1 VRRREMNIWDV
12 LSGRAK
18 DAILLSQEIARQLGE
33 RYVDTEHLLLAM
45 VELPGS
51 PVLDIFTLA
60 GFDPVRAKKFIREQV
75 DRVGRLGLP
84 AGYGSYE
91 EIYIT
96 PTMKKVFDAALDIAR
111 QMKAR
116 SVDLEHLL
124 LAFYEVPES
133 MAYRI
138 LLKLGLEKE
147 DALKAVKKYR
157 EGRAKVSREI
167 GAKARGA
174 GKQLPEVLR
183 KYGID
188 LTGLAE
194 EGKLDP
200 VIDRE
205 TEIKRVIQILS
216 RRTKNNP
223 VLVGPAG
230 VGKTAIVEG
239 VAQKIANGEVPENL
253 KDKRIVALDMAALV
267 AGTKYRGEFEER
279 LKQVLDAVKEEGNI
293 ILFID
298 ELHTVIGAGAAEG
311 SMDAANIMKP
321 ALARGEIRVIGATTT
336 DEFRK
341 YIEKDPALERRF
353 APVWVE
359 EPDIETAIKML
370 KGLRPKLEEHHKVKI
385 TDDAIEAAVKLSKKY
400 IQGRYLPD
408 KAIDVLDEACA
419 RKKIEA
425 TYSSPEL
432 SELKDKL
439 HQLRAE
445 LDEAVKK
452 EEFDRAAKLKREIKE
467 IESKIKELEE
477 KIEKSK
483 ESGQEVPVVTAED
496 VAEVISEMTGIPAS
510 KLQEE
515 EIQKLLR
522 MEEELHKRVIGQER
536 AINAISEA
544 IRRARAGLQPP
555 NRPLGSFLFLGP
567 TGVGKTELAKALAEY
582 LFGDETAMIR
592 LDMSEYM
599 EKHAVSK
606 LIGAP
611 PGYVG
616 YEEGGQL
623 TEAVRRKPYSV
634 ILLDEIE
641 KAHPDVF
648 NILLQILDDGRL
660 TDAKGRTVDFSNTV
674 IIMTSNVG
682 SEYLMNLSKEE
693 FEKNYDKIK
702 EQIMEELKRRF
713 RPEFLNRIDEII
725 IFHPLAE
732 EEIKKI
738 VDLLISK
745 LNKRLQERGIK
756 VKLTEE
762 AKTELAKRGYVPEF
776 GARPLR
782 RTIQREIETP
792 LSVKILEGSVKE
804 GDTVVVDYDKEKGEF
819 TFKVEREELP
829 PKEAE
834 IKTPEEE
841 KEESSQEGEKE
852 E

>member
-1 VRRREMNIWDV
+1 MNIWDI

-51 PVLDIFTLA
+51 PILDVFTLA

-75 DRVGRLGLP
+75 DRVGRLGIP
-84 AGYGSYE
+84 SSYTGYE

-96 PTMKKVFDAALDIAR
+96 PTLKRVFDAAIDIAR

-116 SVDLEHLL
+116 NVDLEHLF

-157 EGRAKVSREI
+157 EGKAKLSRDI
-167 GAKARGA
+167 SAKAKKA

-183 KYGID
+183 KFGID

-205 TEIKRVIQILS
+205 NEIKRVIQILS

-239 VAQKIANGEVPENL
+239 VAQKIANGEVPDEL

-279 LKQVLDAVKEEGNI
+279 LKQVLDAIKEEGNI

-298 ELHTVIGAGAAEG
+298 ELHTVVGAGAAEG

-321 ALARGEIRVIGATTT
+321 ALARGEFRVIGATTV

-353 APVWVE
+353 APVWVD
-359 EPDIETAIKML
+359 EPDIETAILML

-425 TYSSPEL
+425 TYTSPEL
-432 SELKDKL
+432 AELKEKL
-439 HQLRAE
+439 HNLRAE

-452 EEFDRAAKLKREIKE
+452 EEFDKAAKLKKEIKE
-467 IESKIKELEE
+467 IEERIKELEE
-477 KIEKSK
+477 KQEKSK
-483 ESGQEVPVVTAED
+483 EQGENVPVVTAED
-496 VAEVISEMTGIPAS
+496 IAEVISEMTGIPAS

-522 MEEELHKRVIGQER
+522 MEKELHKRVIGQER
-536 AINAISEA
+536 AIKAISEA

-582 LFGDETAMIR
+582 LFGDESAIIR

-682 SEYLMNLSKEE
+682 SEKLMNLSKEE

-725 IFHPLAE
+725 IFHPLSE
-732 EEIKKI
+732 VEIKEI

-745 LNKRLQERGIK
+745 LNKRLEERGIK
-756 VKLTEE
+756 VELTEE
-762 AKTELAKRGYVPEF
+762 AKSELAKRGYVPEF

-792 LSVKILEGSVKE
+792 LSVKILEGSVKD
-804 GDTVVVDYDKEKGEF
+804 GDTVKVDYDKEKGEF
-819 TFKVEREELP
+819 TFEVKSELP

-834 IKTPEEE
+834 IKTADEQQDSE
-841 KEESSQEGEKE
+841 KKDSNGEDKKSE
-852 E
+852 

>member
-1 VRRREMNIWDV
+1 MNIWDV

-51 PVLDIFTLA
+51 PVLDVFTLA

-84 AGYGSYE
+84 SGYTGYE

-116 SVDLEHLL
+116 SVDLEHLF
-124 LAFYEVPES
+124 LAFYEVPEG

-138 LLKLGLEKE
+138 LLKLGLEKDE
-147 DALKAVKKYR
+147 ALRAVKKYR
-157 EGRAKVSREI
+157 EGRARLSREI
-167 GAKARGA
+167 GAKAARG

-239 VAQKIANGEVPENL
+239 VAQRIANGEVPENL

-353 APVWVE
+353 APVWVD
-359 EPDIETAIKML
+359 EPDIETAIEML

-385 TDDAIEAAVKLSKKY
+385 TDEAIEAAVKLSKKY

-432 SELKDKL
+432 AELKEKL
-439 HQLRAE
+439 HTLRAE

-452 EEFDRAAKLKREIKE
+452 EEFDKAAKLKKEIKD
-467 IESKIKELEE
+467 IEEKIKELEE
-477 KIEKSK
+477 KIEKSR
-483 ESGQEVPVVTAED
+483 EQGEELPVVTAED

-515 EIQKLLR
+515 EVQKLLR

-536 AINAISEA
+536 AIKAISEA

-682 SEYLMNLSKEE
+682 SEYLMHLSKEE

-702 EQIMEELKRRF
+702 EQIMNELKKRF

-745 LNKRLQERGIK
+745 LNQRLAERGIK
-756 VKLTEE
+756 VELTEE

-804 GDTVVVDYDKEKGEF
+804 GDTVIVDYDKDKGEF
-819 TFKVEREELP
+819 TFTVKKEELP
-829 PKEAE
+829 PKQAE
-834 IKTPEEE
+834 IKTADESEEG
-841 KEESSQEGEKE
+841 KESE
-852 E
+852 

>member
-1 VRRREMNIWDV
+1 MNIWDI

-60 GFDPVRAKKFIREQV
+60 GYDPMRAKKFIREQV

-84 AGYGSYE
+84 SGYTGYE

-96 PTMKKVFDAALDIAR
+96 PTMKKVFDAAIDIAR

-116 SVDLEHLL
+116 SVDLEHLF

-138 LLKLGLEKE
+138 LLKFGLEKE
-147 DALKAVKKYR
+147 EVWNAVKKYR
-157 EGRAKVSREI
+157 EGKAKVSREI
-167 GAKARGA
+167 GAKAKRG
-174 GKQLPEVLR
+174 GKQIPEILR
-183 KYGID
+183 KFGID

-205 TEIKRVIQILS
+205 NEIKRIIQILS

-239 VAQKIANGEVPENL
+239 VAQKIANGEVPDEL
-253 KDKRIVALDMAALV
+253 KGKRIVALDMAALV

-279 LKQVLDAVKEEGNI
+279 LKQVLDAVKNEGNI
-293 ILFID
+293 ILFLD
-298 ELHTVIGAGAAEG
+298 ELHTVVGAGAAEG
-311 SMDAANIMKP
+311 SMDAANMMKP
-321 ALARGEIRVIGATTT
+321 ALARGEFRVIGATTV

-353 APVWVE
+353 APVWVD
-359 EPDIETAIKML
+359 EPGIESAIKML
-370 KGLRPKLEEHHKVKI
+370 KGLKPKLEEHHKVKI
-385 TDDAIEAAVKLSKKY
+385 TDDAVEAAVKLSRKY

-425 TYSSPEL
+425 TYMSPEL
-432 SELKDKL
+432 AELKEKL

-445 LDEAVKK
+445 LDEAVKN
-452 EEFDRAAKLKREIKE
+452 EEFDKAAKLKKEIKD
-467 IESKIKELEE
+467 IEAKIKELEE
-477 KIEKSK
+477 KQEKMK
-483 ESGQEVPVVTAED
+483 EEGENVPVVTAENI
-496 VAEVISEMTGIPAS
+496 AEVISEMTGIPAS

-536 AINAISEA
+536 AIKAISEA

-567 TGVGKTELAKALAEY
+567 TGVGKTELAKTLAEY
-582 LFGDETAMIR
+582 LFGDETAIIR

-674 IIMTSNVG
+674 IIMTSNVA
-682 SEYLMNLSKEE
+682 SEYLMHLTKEE
-693 FEKNYDKIK
+693 LEKKYDEIK
-702 EQIMEELKRRF
+702 EQIMNELKRRF

-725 IFHPLAE
+725 IFHPLSE
-732 EEIKKI
+732 EEIKRI
-738 VDLLISK
+738 VDLLIDK
-745 LNKRLQERGIK
+745 INKRLEERGIEII
-756 VKLTEE
+756 LTEE
-762 AKTELAKRGYVPEF
+762 AKSALAKRGYIPEF

-782 RTIQREIETP
+782 RTIQRDIETP
-792 LSVKILEGSVKE
+792 LSVKILEGTVKD
-804 GDTVVVDYDKEKGEF
+804 GDTVKIDYDKEKGEF
-819 TFKVEREELP
+819 TFEVEKEIF
-829 PKEAE
+829 PKQTE
-834 IKTPEEE
+834 IKTVESAEE
-841 KEESSQEGEKE
+841 KEEESEDNE
-852 E
+852 

>member
-1 VRRREMNIWDV
+1 MNIWDV

-51 PVLDIFTLA
+51 PILDIFTIA

-75 DRVGRLGLP
+75 DRVGRLGLTS
-84 AGYGSYE
+84 GYGSYE

-138 LLKLGLEKE
+138 LLKLGLEKDE
-147 DALKAVKKYR
+147 AVRAVKKYR

-167 GAKARGA
+167 GAKAKRG

-183 KYGID
+183 KFGID

-205 TEIKRVIQILS
+205 NEIKRVIQILS

-239 VAQKIANGEVPENL
+239 VAQRIANGEVPENL

-353 APVWVE
+353 APVWVD

-370 KGLRPKLEEHHKVKI
+370 KGLRPKLEEHHNVKI

-452 EEFDRAAKLKREIKE
+452 EEFDKAAKLKKEIKQ
-467 IESKIKELEE
+467 IEEKIKELEE

-483 ESGQEVPVVTAED
+483 ETGEEKPVVTAED

-536 AINAISEA
+536 AIKAVSEA

-702 EQIMEELKRRF
+702 EQIMEELKKRF

-732 EEIKKI
+732 EEIKRI
-738 VDLLISK
+738 VDLLIAK
-745 LNKRLQERGIK
+745 LNKRLEERGIK
-756 VKLTEE
+756 IKLTEE

-819 TFKVEREELP
+819 TFKVEKEELP
-829 PKEAE
+829 PKEAK
-834 IKTPEEE
+834 IKTEGEEE
-841 KEESSQEGEKE
+841 NKEDKEEGNKK
-852 E
+852 

>member
-1 VRRREMNIWDV
+1 MNIWDI

-33 RYVDTEHLLLAM
+33 RYVDAEHLLLAM

-60 GFDPVRAKKFIREQV
+60 GYDPIRAKKFIREQV

-84 AGYGSYE
+84 SSYTGYE

-96 PTMKKVFDAALDIAR
+96 PTMKKVFDAAIDIAR

-116 SVDLEHLL
+116 SVDLEHLF

-138 LLKLGLEKE
+138 LLKFGVEKE
-147 DALKAVKKYR
+147 EAWNAVKKYR
-157 EGRAKVSREI
+157 EGKAKVSREI
-167 GAKARGA
+167 GAKAKRG
-174 GKQLPEVLR
+174 GKQIPEILR
-183 KYGID
+183 KFGID

-205 TEIKRVIQILS
+205 NEIKRVIQILS

-239 VAQKIANGEVPENL
+239 VAQRIANGEVPDEL

-298 ELHTVIGAGAAEG
+298 ELHTVVGAGAAEG

-321 ALARGEIRVIGATTT
+321 ALARGEFRVIGATTV

-353 APVWVE
+353 APVWVD
-359 EPDIETAIKML
+359 EPSIESAIKML

-425 TYSSPEL
+425 TYMSPEL
-432 SELKDKL
+432 AELKEKL

-445 LDEAVKK
+445 LDEAVKN
-452 EEFDRAAKLKREIKE
+452 EEFDKAAKLKKEIKD
-467 IESKIKELEE
+467 IEAKIKELEE
-477 KIEKSK
+477 KQEKMK
-483 ESGQEVPVVTAED
+483 EEGESVPVVTAED
-496 VAEVISEMTGIPAS
+496 IAEVISEMTGIPAS

-536 AINAISEA
+536 AIKAISEA

-567 TGVGKTELAKALAEY
+567 TGVGKTELAKTLAEY
-582 LFGDETAMIR
+582 LFGDETAIIR

-682 SEYLMNLSKEE
+682 SEYLMHLSKEE
-693 FEKNYDKIK
+693 LEKNYDKIK
-702 EQIMEELKRRF
+702 EQIMDELKKRF

-725 IFHPLAE
+725 IFHPLSE

-738 VDLLISK
+738 VDLLIAK
-745 LNKRLQERGIK
+745 LNKRLEERGIK
-756 VKLTEE
+756 IVLTEE
-762 AKTELAKRGYVPEF
+762 AKSALAKRGYIPEF

-782 RTIQREIETP
+782 RTIQRDIETP
-792 LSVKILEGSVKE
+792 LSVKILEGTVKD
-804 GDTVVVDYDKEKGEF
+804 GDTVKIDYDKEKGEF
-819 TFKVEREELP
+819 TFEVEKEIP
-829 PKEAE
+829 PKQAE
-834 IKTPEEE
+834 IKTAEGT
-841 KEESSQEGEKE
+841 EGEKE
-852 E
+852 EGEDKE

>member
-1 VRRREMNIWDV
+1 MNIWDV

-51 PVLDIFTLA
+51 PVLDVFTLA
-60 GFDPVRAKKFIREQV
+60 GYDPVRAKKFIREQV
-75 DRVGRLGLP
+75 DRVGRLGIP
-84 AGYGSYE
+84 AGYTGYE

-96 PTMKKVFDAALDIAR
+96 PTMKKVFDASIDIAR

-124 LAFYEVPES
+124 LAFYEVPEG

-147 DALKAVKKYR
+147 ELWKAVKKYR
-157 EGRAKVSREI
+157 EGKAKLSREI
-167 GAKARGA
+167 ASKARRG
-174 GKQLPEVLR
+174 GKQVPEILR
-183 KYGID
+183 KFGID

-205 TEIKRVIQILS
+205 NEIKRVIQILS

-239 VAQKIANGEVPENL
+239 VAQKIANGEVPDEL

-298 ELHTVIGAGAAEG
+298 ELHTVVGAGAAEG

-321 ALARGEIRVIGATTT
+321 ALARGEFRVIGATTV

-353 APVWVE
+353 APVWVD
-359 EPDIETAIKML
+359 EPSVESAIRML

-385 TDDAIEAAVKLSKKY
+385 TDDAVEAAVKLSKKY

-419 RKKIEA
+419 RKKIEV
-425 TYSSPEL
+425 TYTSPEL
-432 SELKDKL
+432 TELKEKL
-439 HQLRAE
+439 HSLRAE
-445 LDEAVKK
+445 LDDAVKK
-452 EEFDRAAKLKREIKE
+452 EEFDKSAKLKKEIKD
-467 IESKIKELEE
+467 IEAKIKELEE
-477 KIEKSK
+477 KREKSK
-483 ESGQEVPVVTAED
+483 EEGELPVVTAED

-515 EIQKLLR
+515 EIQKLLK

-536 AINAISEA
+536 AIKAISEA

-567 TGVGKTELAKALAEY
+567 TGVGKTELAKTLAEY
-582 LFGDETAMIR
+582 LFGDESAIIR
-592 LDMSEYM
+592 FDMSEYM
-599 EKHAVSK
+599 ERHAVSK

-682 SEYLMNLSKEE
+682 SEKIMNLTKEE
-693 FEKNYDKIK
+693 FEKNYEKIK
-702 EQIMEELKRRF
+702 EDLMKELKLRF

-725 IFHPLAE
+725 IFHPLSE

-738 VDLLISK
+738 VDLLIDR
-745 LNKRLQERGIK
+745 LNKRLEDRGIK
-756 VKLTEE
+756 VVLSEE
-762 AKTELAKRGYVPEF
+762 AKSELAKRGYVPEF

-804 GDTVVVDYDKEKGEF
+804 GDTVKVDYDKEKGEF
-819 TFKVEREELP
+819 TFTVEQPELP

-834 IKTPEEE
+834 IKTADSESSTEETEE
-841 KEESSQEGEKE
+841 KEE
-852 E
+852 

>member
-1 VRRREMNIWDV
+1 MRRREMNIWDV

-18 DAILLSQEIARQLGE
+18 DAILLSQEIARQVGE

-51 PVLDIFTLA
+51 PILDIFTIA

-84 AGYGSYE
+84 SGYGSYE

-96 PTMKKVFDAALDIAR
+96 PTMKKVFDAAFDIAR

-138 LLKLGLEKE
+138 LLKLALEKE

-167 GAKARGA
+167 GAKAKAA

-239 VAQKIANGEVPENL
+239 VAQRIANGEVPENL
-253 KDKRIVALDMAALV
+253 RDKRIVALDMAALV

-341 YIEKDPALERRF
+341 HIEKDPALERRF
-353 APVWVE
+353 APVWVD
-359 EPDIETAIKML
+359 EPDIETAIEML

-432 SELKDKL
+432 SELKEKL
-439 HQLRAE
+439 HTLRAE

-452 EEFDRAAKLKREIKE
+452 EEFDKAAKLKKEIKQ
-467 IESKIKELEE
+467 IEERIKELEE

-483 ESGQEVPVVTAED
+483 ESGEERPVVTAED

-536 AINAISEA
+536 AIKAISEA

-693 FEKNYDKIK
+693 FEKNYEKIK
-702 EQIMEELKRRF
+702 EQIMEELKKRF

-732 EEIKKI
+732 EEIKRI
-738 VDLLISK
+738 VDLLIKK
-745 LNKRLQERGIK
+745 LNKRLEERGIK

-762 AKTELAKRGYVPEF
+762 AKSELAKRGYVPEF

-819 TFKVEREELP
+819 TFKVEKEELP
-829 PKEAE
+829 PKEAK
-834 IKTPEEE
+834 IKTEGEEE
-841 KEESSQEGEKE
+841 KEEKKEDKE

>member
-1 VRRREMNIWDV
+1 MNIWDI

-33 RYVDTEHLLLAM
+33 RYVDAEHLLLAM

-51 PVLDIFTLA
+51 PILDIFTLA
-60 GFDPVRAKKFIREQV
+60 GYDPIRAKKFIREQV

-84 AGYGSYE
+84 SSYTGYE

-96 PTMKKVFDAALDIAR
+96 PTMKKVFDAAIDIAR

-138 LLKLGLEKE
+138 LLKFGLEKE
-147 DALKAVKKYR
+147 EAWKAVKKYR
-157 EGRAKVSREI
+157 EGKAKVSREI
-167 GAKARGA
+167 GAKAKRG
-174 GKQLPEVLR
+174 GKQIPEILR
-183 KYGID
+183 KFGID

-205 TEIKRVIQILS
+205 NEIKRVIQILS

-239 VAQKIANGEVPENL
+239 VAQRIANGEVPDEL

-279 LKQVLDAVKEEGNI
+279 LKQVLDAIKEEGNI

-298 ELHTVIGAGAAEG
+298 ELHTVVGAGAAEG
-311 SMDAANIMKP
+311 SMDAANMMKP
-321 ALARGEIRVIGATTT
+321 ALARGEFRVIGATTV

-353 APVWVE
+353 APVWVD
-359 EPDIETAIKML
+359 EPSIESAIKML
-370 KGLRPKLEEHHKVKI
+370 KGLKPKLEEHHKVKI

-425 TYSSPEL
+425 TYMSPEL
-432 SELKDKL
+432 AELKEKL

-445 LDEAVKK
+445 LDEAVKN
-452 EEFDRAAKLKREIKE
+452 EEFDKAAKLKKEIKD
-467 IESKIKELEE
+467 IEAKIKELEE
-477 KIEKSK
+477 KQEKMKK
-483 ESGQEVPVVTAED
+483 EGESIPVVTAED
-496 VAEVISEMTGIPAS
+496 IAEVISEMTGIPAS

-536 AINAISEA
+536 AIKAISEA

-582 LFGDETAMIR
+582 LFGDETAIIR

-682 SEYLMNLSKEE
+682 SEYLMHLSKEE
-693 FEKNYDKIK
+693 FEENYDKIK
-702 EQIMEELKRRF
+702 EQIMNELKKRF

-725 IFHPLAE
+725 IFHPLSE

-738 VDLLISK
+738 VDLLIAK
-745 LNKRLQERGIK
+745 LNKRLEDRGIRI
-756 VKLTEE
+756 VLTEE
-762 AKTELAKRGYVPEF
+762 AKSALARRGYVPEF

-782 RTIQREIETP
+782 RTIQRDIETP
-792 LSVKILEGSVKE
+792 LSVKILEGTVKD
-804 GDTVVVDYDKEKGEF
+804 GDTVKIDYDKEKGEF
-819 TFKVEREELP
+819 TFEVEKELP
-829 PKEAE
+829 PKQAE
-834 IKTPEEE
+834 IKTAESTEGEEE
-841 KEESSQEGEKE
+841 SKNEE
-852 E
+852 

>member
-1 VRRREMNIWDV
+1 MNIWDV

-51 PVLDIFTLA
+51 PILDIFTIA

-75 DRVGRLGLP
+75 DRVGRLGLTS
-84 AGYGSYE
+84 GYGSYE

-138 LLKLGLEKE
+138 LLKLGLEKDE
-147 DALKAVKKYR
+147 AVRAVKKYR

-167 GAKARGA
+167 GAKAKRG

-183 KYGID
+183 KFGID

-205 TEIKRVIQILS
+205 NEIKRVIQILS

-239 VAQKIANGEVPENL
+239 VAQRIANGEVPENL

-353 APVWVE
+353 APVWVD

-370 KGLRPKLEEHHKVKI
+370 KGLRPKLEEHHNVKI

-452 EEFDRAAKLKREIKE
+452 EEFDKAAKLKKEIKQ
-467 IESKIKELEE
+467 IEEKIKELEE

-483 ESGQEVPVVTAED
+483 ETGEEKPVVTAED

-536 AINAISEA
+536 AIKAVSEA

-702 EQIMEELKRRF
+702 EQIMEELKKRF

-732 EEIKKI
+732 EEIKRI
-738 VDLLISK
+738 VDLLIAK
-745 LNKRLQERGIK
+745 LNKRLEERGIK
-756 VKLTEE
+756 IKLTEE

-819 TFKVEREELP
+819 TFKVEKEELP
-829 PKEAE
+829 PKEAK
-834 IKTPEEE
+834 IKTEGEEE
-841 KEESSQEGEKE
+841 NKEDKEEGNEK
-852 E
+852 

>member
-1 VRRREMNIWDV
+1 MNIWDL

-18 DAILLSQEIARQLGE
+18 DSVMISQEIARQLGE
-33 RYVDTEHLLLAM
+33 RYVDTEHLLLGM

-51 PVLDIFTLA
+51 PVLDILTIA
-60 GFDPVRAKKFIREQV
+60 GYDPVRVKNFVREQV
-75 DRVGRLGLP
+75 DRFGRLGMY
-84 AGYGSYE
+84 ATYASYE

-96 PTMKKVFDAALDIAR
+96 PTLKKVLDAAVDEAKSFNSRVIDVEHLFLALFSVPEGMAARILNKLGITKDEAR
-111 QMKAR
+111 Q
-116 SVDLEHLL
+116 
-124 LAFYEVPES
+124 
-133 MAYRI
+133 
-138 LLKLGLEKE
+138 
-147 DALKAVKKYR
+147 AVAKYR
-157 EGRAKVSREI
+157 EGKQKVSRTI
-167 GAKARGA
+167 RGKAA
-174 GKQLPEVLR
+174 GKKLPEILR
-183 KYGID
+183 RFAID

-205 TEIKRVIQILS
+205 TEMKRVIQVLS

-239 VAQKIANGEVPENL
+239 VAQRIVNGEVPENL
-253 KDKRIVALDMAALV
+253 KDKRIVALDMAALI

-279 LKQVLDAVKEEGNI
+279 LKQVLEAVKSEGNI

-311 SMDAANIMKP
+311 AMDAANMMKP
-321 ALARGEIRVIGATTT
+321 ALARGEFRVIGATTV
-336 DEFRK
+336 DEYRK
-341 YIEKDPALERRF
+341 YVEKDPALERRF
-353 APVWVE
+353 APVWVD
-359 EPDIETAIKML
+359 EPDVDTAILML
-370 KGLRPKLEEHHKVKI
+370 EGLKPKLEEHHEVKI
-385 TDDAIEAAVKLSKKY
+385 TDEAVEAAVKLSKKY
-400 IQGRYLPD
+400 VQGRYLPD

-419 RKKIEA
+419 RKRIHA
-425 TYSSPEL
+425 TYVSPEMQQ
-432 SELKDKL
+432 LKEKL
-439 HQLRAE
+439 HELRSR
-445 LDEAVKK
+445 LDEAVKN
-452 EEFDRAAKLKREIKE
+452 EEFDKAAKLKAEVKE
-467 IESKIKELEE
+467 LEGKIKELEE
-477 KIEKSK
+477 KQAKMKEESK
-483 ESGQEVPVVTAED
+483 ENLPTITAED
-496 VAEVISEMTGIPAS
+496 IAEVISEMTGIPAS

-522 MEEELHKRVIGQER
+522 MEEELHKRVIGQDR
-536 AINAISEA
+536 AIKAVSEA
-544 IRRARAGLQPP
+544 IRRARAGLQPA

-582 LFGDETAMIR
+582 LFGDESAMIR

-660 TDAKGRTVDFSNTV
+660 TDAKGRTVDFRNTV

-682 SEYLMNLSKEE
+682 SEYLMSLSKEE
-693 FEKNYDKIK
+693 FENNYDKI
-702 EQIMEELKRRF
+702 MERLMSQLKLKF

-725 IFHPLAE
+725 IFHPLSE

-738 VDLLISK
+738 VDLLISQ
-745 LNKRLQERGIK
+745 LNRRLEEKHIK
-756 VKLTEE
+756 VELTEA
-762 AKTELAKRGYVPEF
+762 AKSALAKRGYVPEF
-776 GARPLR
+776 GARPLK
-782 RTIQREIETP
+782 RTIQRDIETP
-792 LSVKILEGSVKE
+792 LSVKILEGSVRE
-804 GDTVVVDYDKEKGEF
+804 GDTVVVDYNEEKGEF
-819 TFKVEREELP
+819 TFKVERPEIE
-829 PKEAE
+829 KKAE
-834 IKTPEEE
+834 IKVEEE
-841 KEESSQEGEKE
+841 KAEGEQSGE
-852 E
+852 SEDV

>member
-1 VRRREMNIWDV
+1 MNIWDV

-60 GFDPVRAKKFIREQV
+60 GYDPVRAKKFIREQV
-75 DRVGRLGLP
+75 DRVGRLGIP
-84 AGYGSYE
+84 SSYTGYE

-96 PTMKKVFDAALDIAR
+96 PTLKKVFDAALDIAR

-124 LAFYEVPES
+124 LAFYEVPEG

-147 DALKAVKKYR
+147 EAFKAVKKYR

-167 GAKARGA
+167 GAKAGRG
-174 GKQLPEVLR
+174 GKQLPEILR
-183 KYGID
+183 KFGID

-239 VAQKIANGEVPENL
+239 VAQKIANGEVPDNL
-253 KDKRIVALDMAALV
+253 KNKRIVALDMAALV

-321 ALARGEIRVIGATTT
+321 ALARGEIRVIGATTV

-341 YIEKDPALERRF
+341 HVEKDPALERRF
-353 APVWVE
+353 APVWVD
-359 EPDIETAIKML
+359 EPDIETAILML
-370 KGLRPKLEEHHKVKI
+370 KGLRPKLEEHHGVKI
-385 TDDAIEAAVKLSKKY
+385 TDEAIEAAVKLSKKY

-432 SELKDKL
+432 SELKEKL
-439 HQLRAE
+439 HSLRAE
-445 LDEAVKK
+445 LDEAVKN
-452 EEFDRAAKLKREIKE
+452 EEFDKAAKLKKEIKE
-467 IESKIKELEE
+467 IEERIKELEE
-477 KIEKSK
+477 KMEKAREQGEEK
-483 ESGQEVPVVTAED
+483 PVVTAED
-496 VAEVISEMTGIPAS
+496 IAEVISEMTGIPAS

-536 AINAISEA
+536 AIRAISEA

-702 EQIMEELKRRF
+702 EQIMNELKKRF

-725 IFHPLAE
+725 IFHPLSE

-745 LNKRLQERGIK
+745 LNKRLEERGIK
-756 VKLTEE
+756 IELTEE
-762 AKTELAKRGYVPEF
+762 AKSELAKKGYVPEF

-804 GDTVVVDYDKEKGEF
+804 GNTVVVDYNKEKSEF
-819 TFKVEREELP
+819 TFNVEKQELP
-829 PKEAE
+829 PKQAE
-834 IKTPEEE
+834 IKTAEEPEED
-841 KEESSQEGEKE
+841 KEDNNE
-852 E
+852 

>member
-1 VRRREMNIWDV
+1 MNVWDV

-51 PVLDIFTLA
+51 PVLDVFSLA
-60 GFDPVRAKKFIREQV
+60 GFDPVRVKRFIREQV
-75 DRVGRLGLP
+75 DRVGRLGIP
-84 AGYGSYE
+84 SSYTGYE

-96 PTMKKVFDAALDIAR
+96 PTLKKVLDAAIDIAR

-116 SVDLEHLL
+116 NVDLEHLF

-157 EGRAKVSREI
+157 EGKAKLSRDI
-167 GAKARGA
+167 SAKAKKG
-174 GKQLPEVLR
+174 GKQIPEILR
-183 KYGID
+183 KFGID

-205 TEIKRVIQILS
+205 DEIKRVIQILS

-239 VAQKIANGEVPENL
+239 VAQKIANGEVPDEL

-279 LKQVLDAVKEEGNI
+279 LKQVLDAIKEEGNI

-298 ELHTVIGAGAAEG
+298 ELHTVVGAGAAEG

-321 ALARGEIRVIGATTT
+321 ALARGEFRVIGATTV

-353 APVWVE
+353 APVWVD
-359 EPDIETAIKML
+359 EPSVESAIKML

-425 TYSSPEL
+425 TYTSPEL
-432 SELKDKL
+432 AELKEKL
-439 HQLRAE
+439 HNLRAE
-445 LDEAVKK
+445 LDEAVKQ
-452 EEFDRAAKLKREIKE
+452 EEFDKAAKLKKEIKG
-467 IESKIKELEE
+467 IEERIKELEE
-477 KIEKSK
+477 KQEKAK
-483 ESGQEVPVVTAED
+483 DQGENVPVVTAED
-496 VAEVISEMTGIPAS
+496 IAEVISEMTGIPAS

-522 MEEELHKRVIGQER
+522 MEKELHKRVIGQER
-536 AINAISEA
+536 AIKAISEA

-582 LFGDETAMIR
+582 LFGDETAIIR

-682 SEYLMNLSKEE
+682 SEKLMNLSKEE

-725 IFHPLAE
+725 IFHPLSE
-732 EEIKKI
+732 VEIKEI

-745 LNKRLQERGIK
+745 LNKRLEERGIK
-756 VKLTEE
+756 VELTEE
-762 AKTELAKRGYVPEF
+762 AKSELAKRGYVPEF

-804 GDTVVVDYDKEKGEF
+804 GDTVKVDYDKEKGEF
-819 TFKVEREELP
+819 TFEVKSELP

-834 IKTPEEE
+834 IKTAEEGQE
-841 KEESSQEGEKE
+841 SSEESKNDDEKKEE
-852 E
+852 

>member
-1 VRRREMNIWDV
+1 MNIWDI

-60 GFDPVRAKKFIREQV
+60 GYDPVRAKKFIREQV
-75 DRVGRLGLP
+75 DRVGRLGIP
-84 AGYGSYE
+84 SGYAGYE

-96 PTMKKVFDAALDIAR
+96 PTMKKVFDASIDVAR
-111 QMKAR
+111 QMRAR
-116 SVDLEHLL
+116 NVDLEHLL
-124 LAFYEVPES
+124 LAFYEVPEG

-147 DALKAVKKYR
+147 ELWKAVKKYR
-157 EGRAKVSREI
+157 EGKAKLSREI
-167 GAKARGA
+167 ASKARRG
-174 GKQLPEVLR
+174 GKQVPEILR
-183 KYGID
+183 KFGID

-205 TEIKRVIQILS
+205 NEIKRVIQILS

-239 VAQKIANGEVPENL
+239 VAQKIANGEVPDEL

-298 ELHTVIGAGAAEG
+298 ELHTVVGAGAAEG

-321 ALARGEIRVIGATTT
+321 ALARGELRVIGATTV

-353 APVWVE
+353 APVWVD
-359 EPDIETAIKML
+359 EPSVESAIRML

-385 TDDAIEAAVKLSKKY
+385 TDDAVEAAVKLSKKY

-419 RKKIEA
+419 RKKIEV
-425 TYSSPEL
+425 TYTSPEL
-432 SELKDKL
+432 TELKEKL
-439 HQLRAE
+439 HALRAE
-445 LDEAVKK
+445 LDDAVKK
-452 EEFDRAAKLKREIKE
+452 EEFDKAAKLKKEIKD
-467 IESKIKELEE
+467 IEAKIKELEE
-477 KIEKSK
+477 KREKAK
-483 ESGQEVPVVTAED
+483 EEGELPVVTAED

-536 AINAISEA
+536 AIKAISEA

-567 TGVGKTELAKALAEY
+567 TGVGKTELAKTLAEY
-582 LFGDETAMIR
+582 LFGDESAIIR
-592 LDMSEYM
+592 FDMSEYM

-616 YEEGGQL
+616 YEEGGLL

-682 SEYLMNLSKEE
+682 SEKIMNLTKEE

-702 EQIMEELKRRF
+702 QDLMNELKLRF

-725 IFHPLAE
+725 IFHPLSE

-738 VDLLISK
+738 VDLLIDR
-745 LNKRLQERGIK
+745 LNKRLEDRSIK
-756 VKLTEE
+756 VILSEE
-762 AKTELAKRGYVPEF
+762 AKSELAKRGYVPEF

-792 LSVKILEGSVKE
+792 LSVKILEGSVKD
-804 GDTVVVDYDKEKGEF
+804 GDTVKVDYDKEKGEF
-819 TFKVEREELP
+819 TFTVEQLELP

-834 IKTPEEE
+834 IKTADTENSEEE
-841 KEESSQEGEKE
+841 KKE

>member
-1 VRRREMNIWDV
+1 MNIWDV

-51 PVLDIFTLA
+51 PILDIFTIA

-75 DRVGRLGLP
+75 DRVGRLGLTS
-84 AGYGSYE
+84 GYGSYE

-138 LLKLGLEKE
+138 LLKLGLEKDE
-147 DALKAVKKYR
+147 AVRAVKKYR

-167 GAKARGA
+167 GAKAKRG

-183 KYGID
+183 KFGID

-205 TEIKRVIQILS
+205 NEIKRVIQILS

-239 VAQKIANGEVPENL
+239 VAQRIANGEVPENL

-353 APVWVE
+353 APVWVD

-370 KGLRPKLEEHHKVKI
+370 KGLRPKLEEHHNVKI

-452 EEFDRAAKLKREIKE
+452 EEFDKAAKLKKEIKQ
-467 IESKIKELEE
+467 IEEKIKELEE

-483 ESGQEVPVVTAED
+483 ETGEEKPVVTAED

-536 AINAISEA
+536 AIKAVSEA

-702 EQIMEELKRRF
+702 KQIMEELKKRF

-732 EEIKKI
+732 EEIKRI
-738 VDLLISK
+738 VDLLIAK
-745 LNKRLQERGIK
+745 LNKRLEERGIK
-756 VKLTEE
+756 IKLTEE
-762 AKTELAKRGYVPEF
+762 AKTELAKRGYIPEF

-819 TFKVEREELP
+819 TFKVEKEELP
-829 PKEAE
+829 PKEAK
-834 IKTPEEE
+834 IKTEGEEE
-841 KEESSQEGEKE
+841 NKEDKEEGNKK
-852 E
+852 

>member
-1 VRRREMNIWDV
+1 MNIWDV

-51 PVLDIFTLA
+51 PILDIFTLA
-60 GFDPVRAKKFIREQV
+60 GYDPVRVKKFIREQV

-84 AGYGSYE
+84 SGSYTGYE

-96 PTMKKVFDAALDIAR
+96 PTLKKVFDAALDIAR

-116 SVDLEHLL
+116 SVDLEHLF
-124 LAFYEVPES
+124 LAFYEVPEG

-147 DALKAVKKYR
+147 EALKAVKKYR
-157 EGRAKVSREI
+157 EGRAKVSRDI
-167 GAKARGA
+167 GAKAAKG

-183 KYGID
+183 KFGID

-239 VAQKIANGEVPENL
+239 VAQKIANGEVPDNL

-279 LKQVLDAVKEEGNI
+279 LKQVLDVVKEEGNI

-298 ELHTVIGAGAAEG
+298 ELHTVVGAGAAEG

-321 ALARGEIRVIGATTT
+321 ALARGEIRVIGATTV

-353 APVWVE
+353 APVWVD
-359 EPDIETAIKML
+359 EPDIETAILML
-370 KGLRPKLEEHHKVKI
+370 KGLRPKLEEHHGVKI

-432 SELKDKL
+432 SELKEKL
-439 HQLRAE
+439 HTLRAE
-445 LDEAVKK
+445 LDEAVKN
-452 EEFDRAAKLKREIKE
+452 EEFDKAAKLKKEIKE
-467 IESKIKELEE
+467 IEARIKELEE
-477 KIEKSK
+477 KMEKAK
-483 ESGQEVPVVTAED
+483 EQGEEKPVVTAED

-536 AINAISEA
+536 AIKAISEA

-567 TGVGKTELAKALAEY
+567 TGVGKTELAKTLAEY
-582 LFGDETAMIR
+582 LFGDENAIIR

-682 SEYLMNLSKEE
+682 SEYLMHLSKEE

-702 EQIMEELKRRF
+702 EQIMNELKKRF

-725 IFHPLAE
+725 IFHPLSE

-745 LNKRLQERGIK
+745 LNKRLEERGIK

-762 AKTELAKRGYVPEF
+762 AKSELAKRGYVPEF

-804 GDTVVVDYDKEKGEF
+804 GDTVVVDYDKDKGEF
-819 TFKVEREELP
+819 TFNVEKEELP
-829 PKEAE
+829 PKQAE
-834 IKTPEEE
+834 IKTAEE
-841 KEESSQEGEKE
+841 KKE
-852 E
+852 EDKGEDNK

>member
-1 VRRREMNIWDV
+1 MNIWDV

-51 PVLDIFTLA
+51 PILDILTIA
-60 GFDPVRAKKFIREQV
+60 GFDPVRSKKFIREQV
-75 DRVGRLGLP
+75 GRVGIPGS
-84 AGYGSYE
+84 YMSYE

-96 PTMKKVFDAALDIAR
+96 PTLKKVFDAAFDIAR

-167 GAKARGA
+167 GAKAKRA

-239 VAQKIANGEVPENL
+239 VAQRIANGEVPENL
-253 KDKRIVALDMAALV
+253 RDKRIVALDMAALV

-353 APVWVE
+353 APVWVD
-359 EPDIETAIKML
+359 EPDIETAIEML

-432 SELKDKL
+432 SELKEKL

-452 EEFDRAAKLKREIKE
+452 EEFDKAAKLKKEIKQ
-467 IESKIKELEE
+467 IEERIKELEE

-483 ESGQEVPVVTAED
+483 ESGEERPVVTAED

-536 AINAISEA
+536 AIKAISEA

-702 EQIMEELKRRF
+702 EQIMEQLKMRF

-732 EEIKKI
+732 EEIKRI

-745 LNKRLQERGIK
+745 LNKRLEERGIK
-756 VKLTEE
+756 IKLTEE

-819 TFKVEREELP
+819 TFTVEKEELP
-829 PKEAE
+829 PKEAK
-834 IKTPEEE
+834 IKTEGEEE
-841 KEESSQEGEKE
+841 ENKEGNSDKE
-852 E
+852 

>member
-1 VRRREMNIWDV
+1 MNIWDV

-51 PVLDIFTLA
+51 PILDILTIA

-75 DRVGRLGLP
+75 DRVGRLGLTS
-84 AGYGSYE
+84 GYGSYE

-138 LLKLGLEKE
+138 LLKLGLEKDE
-147 DALKAVKKYR
+147 AVRAVKKYR

-167 GAKARGA
+167 GAKAKRG

-183 KYGID
+183 KFGID

-205 TEIKRVIQILS
+205 NEIKRVIQILS

-239 VAQKIANGEVPENL
+239 VAQRIANGEVPENL

-353 APVWVE
+353 APVWVD

-370 KGLRPKLEEHHKVKI
+370 KGLRPKLEEHHNVKI

-432 SELKDKL
+432 SEFKDKL

-452 EEFDRAAKLKREIKE
+452 EEFDKAAKLKKEIKQ
-467 IESKIKELEE
+467 IEEKIKELEE

-483 ESGQEVPVVTAED
+483 ETGEEKPVVTAED

-536 AINAISEA
+536 AIKAVSEA

-702 EQIMEELKRRF
+702 EQIMEELKKRF

-732 EEIKKI
+732 EEIKRI
-738 VDLLISK
+738 VDLLIAK
-745 LNKRLQERGIK
+745 LNKRLEERGIK
-756 VKLTEE
+756 IKLTEE
-762 AKTELAKRGYVPEF
+762 AKTELAKRGYIPEF

-819 TFKVEREELP
+819 TFKVEKEELP
-829 PKEAE
+829 PKEAK
-834 IKTPEEE
+834 IKTEGEEE
-841 KEESSQEGEKE
+841 NKEEENEK
-852 E
+852 

>member
-1 VRRREMNIWDV
+1 MNIWDI

-33 RYVDTEHLLLAM
+33 RYVDAEHLLLAM

-60 GFDPVRAKKFIREQV
+60 GYDPIRAKKFIREQV

-84 AGYGSYE
+84 SSYTGYE

-96 PTMKKVFDAALDIAR
+96 PTMKKVFDAAIDIAR

-116 SVDLEHLL
+116 SVDLEHLF

-138 LLKLGLEKE
+138 LLKFGLEKE
-147 DALKAVKKYR
+147 EAWNAVKKYR
-157 EGRAKVSREI
+157 EGKAKVSREI
-167 GAKARGA
+167 GAKAKRG
-174 GKQLPEVLR
+174 GKQIPEILR
-183 KYGID
+183 KFGID

-205 TEIKRVIQILS
+205 NEIKRVIQILS

-239 VAQKIANGEVPENL
+239 VAQRIANGEVPDEL

-298 ELHTVIGAGAAEG
+298 ELHTVVGAGAAEG

-321 ALARGEIRVIGATTT
+321 ALARGEFRVIGATTV

-353 APVWVE
+353 APVWVD
-359 EPDIETAIKML
+359 EPSIESAIKML

-425 TYSSPEL
+425 TYMSPEL
-432 SELKDKL
+432 AELKEKL

-445 LDEAVKK
+445 LDEAVKN
-452 EEFDRAAKLKREIKE
+452 EEFDKAAKLKKEIKD
-467 IESKIKELEE
+467 IEAKIKELEE
-477 KIEKSK
+477 KQEKMK
-483 ESGQEVPVVTAED
+483 EEGESVPVVTAED
-496 VAEVISEMTGIPAS
+496 IAEVISEMTGIPAS

-536 AINAISEA
+536 AIKAISEA

-567 TGVGKTELAKALAEY
+567 TGVGKTELAKTLAEY
-582 LFGDETAMIR
+582 LFGDETAIIR

-682 SEYLMNLSKEE
+682 SEYLMHLSKEE
-693 FEKNYDKIK
+693 LEKNYDKIK
-702 EQIMEELKRRF
+702 EQIMDELKKRF

-725 IFHPLAE
+725 IFHPLSE

-738 VDLLISK
+738 VDLLIAK
-745 LNKRLQERGIK
+745 LNKRLEERGIK
-756 VKLTEE
+756 IVLTEE
-762 AKTELAKRGYVPEF
+762 AKSALAKRGYIPEF

-782 RTIQREIETP
+782 RTIQRDIETP
-792 LSVKILEGSVKE
+792 LSVKILEGTVKD
-804 GDTVVVDYDKEKGEF
+804 GDTVKIDYDKEKGEF
-819 TFKVEREELP
+819 TFEVEKEIP
-829 PKEAE
+829 PKQAE
-834 IKTPEEE
+834 IKTAEGT
-841 KEESSQEGEKE
+841 EGEKE
-852 E
+852 EGEDKE

>member
-1 VRRREMNIWDV
+1 MNIWDV

-45 VELPGS
+45 IELPGS
-51 PVLDIFTLA
+51 PILDIFTLA
-60 GFDPVRAKKFIREQV
+60 GYDPIRVKKFIREQV

-84 AGYGSYE
+84 SGSYTGYE

-96 PTMKKVFDAALDIAR
+96 PTLKKVFDAALDIAR

-116 SVDLEHLL
+116 SVDLEHLF
-124 LAFYEVPES
+124 LAFYEVPEG

-138 LLKLGLEKE
+138 LLKLGLEKDE
-147 DALKAVKKYR
+147 ALNAVKKYR

-167 GAKARGA
+167 GAKAAKG

-183 KYGID
+183 KFGID

-205 TEIKRVIQILS
+205 NEIKRVIQILS

-239 VAQKIANGEVPENL
+239 VAQKIANGEVPDNL

-298 ELHTVIGAGAAEG
+298 ELHTVVGAGAAEG

-321 ALARGEIRVIGATTT
+321 ALARGEIRVIGATTV

-353 APVWVE
+353 APVWVD
-359 EPDIETAIKML
+359 EPDIETAILML
-370 KGLRPKLEEHHKVKI
+370 KGLRPKLEEHHGVKI

-432 SELKDKL
+432 SELKEKL
-439 HQLRAE
+439 HTLRAE
-445 LDEAVKK
+445 LDEAVKN
-452 EEFDRAAKLKREIKE
+452 EEFDKAAKLKKEIKE
-467 IESKIKELEE
+467 IEARIKELEE
-477 KIEKSK
+477 KMEKAK
-483 ESGQEVPVVTAED
+483 EQGEEKPVVTAED

-515 EIQKLLR
+515 EIKKLLR

-536 AINAISEA
+536 AIKAISEA

-582 LFGDETAMIR
+582 LFGDENAIIR

-702 EQIMEELKRRF
+702 EQIMEELKKRF

-725 IFHPLAE
+725 IFHPLSE

-745 LNKRLQERGIK
+745 LNKRLEERGIK
-756 VKLTEE
+756 VKLTEA
-762 AKTELAKRGYVPEF
+762 AKSELAKRGYVPEF

-819 TFKVEREELP
+819 TFNVEKEELP
-829 PKEAE
+829 PKQAE
-834 IKTPEEE
+834 IKTAEESEE
-841 KEESSQEGEKE
+841 KKE
-852 E
+852 EDKGEDNK

>member
-1 VRRREMNIWDV
+1 MNIWDV

-51 PVLDIFTLA
+51 PILDIFTIA

-75 DRVGRLGLP
+75 DRVGRLGLTS
-84 AGYGSYE
+84 GYGSYE

-138 LLKLGLEKE
+138 LLKLGLEKDE
-147 DALKAVKKYR
+147 AVRAVKKYR

-167 GAKARGA
+167 GAKAKRG

-183 KYGID
+183 KFGID

-205 TEIKRVIQILS
+205 NEIKRVIQILS

-239 VAQKIANGEVPENL
+239 VAQRIANGEVPENL

-353 APVWVE
+353 APVWVD

-370 KGLRPKLEEHHKVKI
+370 KGLRPKLEEHHNVKI

-452 EEFDRAAKLKREIKE
+452 EEFDKAAKLKKEIKQ
-467 IESKIKELEE
+467 IEEKIKELEE

-483 ESGQEVPVVTAED
+483 ETGEEKPVVTAED

-536 AINAISEA
+536 AIKAVSEA

-702 EQIMEELKRRF
+702 KQIMEELKKRF

-732 EEIKKI
+732 EEIKRI
-738 VDLLISK
+738 VDLLIAK
-745 LNKRLQERGIK
+745 LNKRLEERGIK
-756 VKLTEE
+756 IKLTEE

-819 TFKVEREELP
+819 TFKVEKEELP
-829 PKEAE
+829 PKEAK
-834 IKTPEEE
+834 IKTEGEEE
-841 KEESSQEGEKE
+841 NKEGKEEENEK
-852 E
+852 

>member
-1 VRRREMNIWDV
+1 MNIWDI

-33 RYVDTEHLLLAM
+33 RYVDTEHLLFAM

-51 PVLDIFTLA
+51 PVLDVFTLA
-60 GFDPVRAKKFIREQV
+60 GYDPVRVKKFIREQV
-75 DRVGRLGLP
+75 DRVGRLGIP
-84 AGYGSYE
+84 SSYTGYE

-96 PTMKKVFDAALDIAR
+96 PTMKKVFDAAIDVAR
-111 QMKAR
+111 QMKAH

-138 LLKLGLEKE
+138 LLKLGLEKDE
-147 DALKAVKKYR
+147 AWNAVKKYR

-167 GAKARGA
+167 GAKARRG
-174 GKQLPEVLR
+174 GKQLPEILR
-183 KYGID
+183 KFGID

-239 VAQKIANGEVPENL
+239 VAQKIANGEVPEEL
-253 KDKRIVALDMAALV
+253 RDKRIVALDMAALV

-298 ELHTVIGAGAAEG
+298 ELHTVVGAGAAEG

-321 ALARGEIRVIGATTT
+321 ALARGEFRVIGATTV

-353 APVWVE
+353 APVWVD
-359 EPDIETAIKML
+359 EPSIESAIKML
-370 KGLRPKLEEHHKVKI
+370 KGLKPKLEEHHKVKI
-385 TDDAIEAAVKLSKKY
+385 ADEAIEAAVKLSKKY

-419 RKKIEA
+419 RKKIEV

-432 SELKDKL
+432 TELKERL
-439 HQLRAE
+439 HTLRGE
-445 LDEAVKK
+445 LDEAVKN
-452 EEFDRAAKLKREIKE
+452 EEFDKAAKLKKEIKE
-467 IESKIKELEE
+467 IESRIKELEE
-477 KIEKSK
+477 KREKSTEEGEK
-483 ESGQEVPVVTAED
+483 PVVTAED
-496 VAEVISEMTGIPAS
+496 IAEVISEMTGIPAS

-536 AINAISEA
+536 AIKAISEA

-582 LFGDETAMIR
+582 LFGDETAIIR

-682 SEYLMNLSKEE
+682 SEKLMHLSKEE

-702 EQIMEELKRRF
+702 EEIMNQLKLRF

-725 IFHPLAE
+725 IFHPLSE
-732 EEIKKI
+732 KEIKEI

-745 LNKRLQERGIK
+745 LNKRLEDRGIK
-756 VKLTEE
+756 IVLTEE
-762 AKTELAKRGYVPEF
+762 AKSELAKRGYVPEF

-792 LSVKILEGSVKE
+792 LSVKILEGTVKE
-804 GDTVVVDYDKEKGEF
+804 GDTVRVDYDKEKGEF
-819 TFKVEREELP
+819 TFTVEKPELP

-834 IKTPEEE
+834 IKTVGEE
-841 KEESSQEGEKE
+841 KEEEEKDKE
-852 E
+852 

>member
-1 VRRREMNIWDV
+1 MNIWDV

-18 DAILLSQEIARQLGE
+18 DAILLSQEVARQLGE

-51 PVLDIFTLA
+51 PILDIFTLA
-60 GFDPVRAKKFIREQV
+60 GYDPVRAKKFIREQV

-84 AGYGSYE
+84 SSAYTGYE

-96 PTMKKVFDAALDIAR
+96 PTLKKVFDAALDITR

-116 SVDLEHLL
+116 SVDLEHLF
-124 LAFYEVPES
+124 LAFYEVPEG

-147 DALKAVKKYR
+147 EALKAVKKYR

-167 GAKARGA
+167 GAKAGRG
-174 GKQLPEVLR
+174 GKQLPEILR
-183 KYGID
+183 KFGID

-239 VAQKIANGEVPENL
+239 VAQKIANGEVPDNL

-321 ALARGEIRVIGATTT
+321 ALARGEIRVIGATTV

-341 YIEKDPALERRF
+341 HVEKDPALERRF
-353 APVWVE
+353 APVWVD
-359 EPDIETAIKML
+359 EPDIETAILML
-370 KGLRPKLEEHHKVKI
+370 KGLRPKLEEHHGVKI
-385 TDDAIEAAVKLSKKY
+385 TDEAIEAAVKLSKKY

-432 SELKDKL
+432 SELKEKL
-439 HQLRAE
+439 HTLRAE
-445 LDEAVKK
+445 LDEAVKN
-452 EEFDRAAKLKREIKE
+452 EEFDRAAKLKKEIKE
-467 IESKIKELEE
+467 IEERIKEIEE
-477 KIEKSK
+477 KMEKAK
-483 ESGQEVPVVTAED
+483 EQGEEKPVVTAED
-496 VAEVISEMTGIPAS
+496 IAEVISEMTGIPAS

-536 AINAISEA
+536 AIKAISEA

-702 EQIMEELKRRF
+702 EQIMEELKKRF

-725 IFHPLAE
+725 IFHPLSE

-745 LNKRLQERGIK
+745 LNKRLEERGIK

-762 AKTELAKRGYVPEF
+762 AKSELAKRGYVPEF

-819 TFKVEREELP
+819 TFNVEKEELP
-829 PKEAE
+829 PKQAE
-834 IKTPEEE
+834 IKTA
-841 KEESSQEGEKE
+841 EESQEDSEGEENKE
-852 E
+852 SENE